1 MSEELKL
8 NQRLIPDAA
17 LRDANAVE
25 MLRVWIAEQGLH
37 CSIKVGM
44 YRESTNV
51 SEEKAWGRILADA
64 ARHISKAL
72 HDGYGADAVESL
84 RAIRESFDQE
94 LGAPSTAL
102 KGDFVRRH

>member
-37 CSIKVGM
+37 CSVKVGM

-51 SEEKAWGRILADA
+51 PEEKAWGRIFADA
-64 ARHISKAL
+64 ARHIANAL
-72 HDGYGADAVESL
+72 RDGYGMDAAESL

-102 KGDFVRRH
+102 KGEFIHRH

>member
-1 MSEELKL
+1 
-8 NQRLIPDAA
+8 
-17 LRDANAVE
+17 
-25 MLRVWIAEQGLH
+25 
-37 CSIKVGM
+37 M

-102 KGDFVRRH
+102 KGDFVRRHWRAPLG